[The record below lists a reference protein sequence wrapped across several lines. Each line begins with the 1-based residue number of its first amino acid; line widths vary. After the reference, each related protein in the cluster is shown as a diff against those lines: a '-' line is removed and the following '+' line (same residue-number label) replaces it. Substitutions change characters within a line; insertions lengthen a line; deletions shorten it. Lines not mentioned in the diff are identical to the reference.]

1 MNTLPALAR
10 MIENLIRFG
19 TIAETQMKPPRVR
32 VKTGE
37 LLTGWLPWIALR
49 AGADTD
55 WDPPTVDEQVILFS
69 PSGQLAN
76 GIALTG
82 IYSTAHPA
90 NGEREGLHRRTYR
103 DGTVI
108 EYDSVAHHLNAVL
121 ADGGTTNLVSTGG
134 ISIVGPITHQGDYTQ
149 TGNQTVTG
157 TVTVSVD
164 VVAAGISLV
173 KPRSRHLT
181 GLAISLESTGN
192 FHMYASVTDGD
203 EIDVY
208 PPVLRD
214 IQGRLQPGSGV
225 CSGRKWCHCH

>member
-1 MNTLPALAR
+1 MNNVSALAR

-32 VKTGE
+32 VKTGD
-37 LLTGWLPWIALR
+37 LLTAWLPWIALR

-55 WDPPTVDEQVILFS
+55 WDPPTIDEQVILFS

-121 ADGGTTNLVSTGG
+121 ADGGTTNLVSIGG
-134 ISIVGPITHQGDYTQ
+134 ITLVGPITHQGDYTQ

-157 TVTVSVD
+157 KVTVSED
-164 VVAAGISLV
+164 VLAAGVSLV
-173 KPRSRHLT
+173 KHTHGGVFPG
-181 GLAISLESTGN
+181 GLQTEA
-192 FHMYASVTDGD
+192 
-203 EIDVY
+203 
-208 PPVLRD
+208 P
-214 IQGRLQPGSGV
+214 Q
-225 CSGRKWCHCH
+225 

>member
-1 MNTLPALAR
+1 MNTLPTLAR
-10 MIENLIRFG
+10 LIENLIRFG

-82 IYSTAHPA
+82 IYSTANPA

-108 EYDSVAHHLNAVL
+108 EYDSVVHHLNAVL

-134 ISIVGPITHQGDYTQ
+134 ISIVGPITHHGDYTQ

-173 KPRSRHLT
+173 KHT
-181 GLAISLESTGN
+181 HGGV
-192 FHMYASVTDGD
+192 MK
-203 EIDVY
+203 
-208 PPVLRD
+208 
-214 IQGRLQPGSGV
+214 GSAQTEAPQ
-225 CSGRKWCHCH
+225 